1 MQLEKGVPY
10 KDLIPGLPNI
20 YSETAGKSQSA
31 SPLLGFKQRTLS
43 PSPRRA
49 HTSEPLGG
57 GRGTREKD
65 TASQDP
71 PLRPCSTGLGA
82 ALGPHIKARLVLT

>member
-10 KDLIPGLPNI
+10 KDLIPGPPNI

-49 HTSEPLGG
+49 HTSEALDG

-65 TASQDP
+65 SFP
-71 PLRPCSTGLGA
+71 RPSPETLFNRSGGSP
-82 ALGPHIKARLVLT
+82 GTSY